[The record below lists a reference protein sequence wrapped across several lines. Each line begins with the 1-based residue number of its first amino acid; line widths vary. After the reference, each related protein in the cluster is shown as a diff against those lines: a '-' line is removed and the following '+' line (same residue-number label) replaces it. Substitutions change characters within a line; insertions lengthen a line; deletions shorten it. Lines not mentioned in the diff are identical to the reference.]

1 MMHPMNGMEF
11 CRKVKQDEK
20 TSHIPVIMLTS
31 LSDSRHRIKGLETG
45 ADDYVS
51 KPFST
56 QELFVRIRNL
66 ILQRKKLRELFS
78 STMNLEPKAISIT
91 SADEKFLRKLIRII
105 EDNIDNSELDL
116 EFLLKNIAMSRSQ
129 LHRKITA
136 LTGQPITGFIR
147 IIRIK
152 RAAQLFEQKF
162 GNVSDVMYAVGF
174 TNLSYFTKSFR
185 EIYNTTPSE
194 FMAK

>member
-1 MMHPMNGMEF
+1 
-11 CRKVKQDEK
+11 
-20 TSHIPVIMLTS
+20 
-31 LSDSRHRIKGLETG
+31 LSDARDRIQGLETG
-45 ADDYVS
+45 ADDYVT

-56 QELFVRIRNL
+56 QEMLVRIRNL

-78 STMNLEPKAISIT
+78 STINLEPKAISIT
-91 SADEKFLRKLIRII
+91 SADEKFLRKLIQII

-174 TNLSYFTKSFR
+174 NNLSYFTKSFR
-185 EIYNTTPSE
+185 EVYNMTPSE